1 MRLPSSILLTCL
13 CLSAATTARAQAPLR
28 AYVAAEVP
36 VAAEAVRAGLARDL
50 GRPVELVDAATAEL
64 AIRMAGGE
72 AELRY
77 DADGGARTRAVTL
90 PTDRDDA
97 TATLVLI
104 AANLVRDPTEQLVAP
119 AATPTPPAPV
129 AGPPPLAAPPIAT
142 GEKPAPANLA
152 LARPFQLGLGI
163 LGGAASTASGVQG
176 YWYLGMD
183 ILGTIAPGVRLG
195 VTRLSVGL
203 GFSNVESFIFSLQGT
218 PTLELF
224 AFVDPRVQVY
234 GQDSPSSTNA
244 PSPPDERSTA
254 QARTDDDLAAAL
266 RALESASPRRRR
278 RSARLRAGPSHPLR
292 WWVARAGAAGV
303 GPIPLA
309 VPTRTLR
316 PRGAL
321 QPGRLAAPTPSRRRG
336 ASRAHAFR
344 ERCLRRSPCSRR
356 PRAPRRAR
364 RGPAPP
370 LSMRPRTS
378 GCSPRGRQMLDDA
391 RSRLAASTDHEG
403 RCPPAA
409 RGVERRRMAM
419 PAGCSAR
426 GTSTPGHARGL
437 LGAWTLDAWRCPR
450 AARRVDA
457 RRRAMPSRC
466 SARGPSTPGHARG
479 LLGAWNVD
487 AGPCPRAARRVE
499 RRRMAMPS
507 GCSAR
512 GRSTPGDA
520 RGLLGA
526 WNVDAWRCPR
536 AARRVDRRRMAMP
549 SGCSGRGRSTP
560 GHARGLLGA
569 WTVDACF
576 VDGAD
581 DDTDAEGVS
590 SRRGAW

>member
-234 GQDSPSSTNA
+234 GQ
-244 PSPPDERSTA
+244 
-254 QARTDDDLAAAL
+254 
-266 RALESASPRRRR
+266 
-278 RSARLRAGPSHPLR
+278 
-292 WWVARAGAAGV
+292 VGV
-303 GPIPLA
+303 
-309 VPTRTLR
+309 
-316 PRGAL
+316 AL
-321 QPGRLAAPTPSRRRG
+321 QGRAQTAV
-336 ASRAHAFR
+336 R
-344 ERCLRRSPCSRR
+344 EGLFQVAGFLGGGVRFWL
-356 PRAPRRAR
+356 
-364 RGPAPP
+364 
-370 LSMRPRTS
+370 
-378 GCSPRGRQMLDDA
+378 
-391 RSRLAASTDHEG
+391 TDWF
-403 RCPPAA
+403 
-409 RGVERRRMAM
+409 
-419 PAGCSAR
+419 
-426 GTSTPGHARGL
+426 T
-437 LGAWTLDAWRCPR
+437 LGAQI
-450 AARRVDA
+450 
-457 RRRAMPSRC
+457 
-466 SARGPSTPGHARG
+466 G
-479 LLGAWNVD
+479 LHVVA
-487 AGPCPRAARRVE
+487 
-499 RRRMAMPS
+499 
-507 GCSAR
+507 
-512 GRSTPGDA
+512 
-520 RGLLGA
+520 
-526 WNVDAWRCPR
+526 
-536 AARRVDRRRMAMP
+536 
-549 SGCSGRGRSTP
+549 
-560 GHARGLLGA
+560 
-569 WTVDACF
+569 
-576 VDGAD
+576 
-581 DDTDAEGVS
+581 TDAFLMGDVALPQGS
-590 SRRGAW
+590 VAGSAGLTVGFHIAP